1 MATKR
6 RRKHAED
13 RALEILRLG
22 RPVSDADLLEVLEQW
37 RFHKNKSR
45 QNVLPEGEA
54 SAQHLCM
61 SGGSVQL
68 RGVTTYNTRPALS
81 VVGRAV
87 FSDTLG
93 LVIDRATKQ
102 IGLDAASRK
111 CPSMLRLMAIWLR
124 DRQPVNFKTPFP
136 FTSISVNFATVPM
149 Y

>member
-45 QNVLPEGEA
+45 QNVIPEGEE

-61 SGGSVQL
+61 SGRERPIS
-68 RGVTTYNTRPALS
+68 RCSYNTRPALS

-111 CPSMLRLMAIWLR
+111 CPSMLRIMAVWLR